1 LAKFCPLFSGSSGN
15 CTYIASS
22 SGGIL
27 IDAGVSAKSIV
38 TALAQRSADIADIK
52 AIFITHEHSD
62 HTSALRVL
70 TSKYNIPVYA
80 TNGTINSIGMHF
92 GKKTEHHAISGSVCV
107 ANMEITAFKTP
118 HDSRESCG
126 FIVQTTDRRIAV
138 CTDLGCVT
146 DDVRD
151 ALTGCDLVM
160 LESNHDIEMLK
171 NGPYPWYLKRR
182 IMSDKGH
189 LSNAGCGSLL
199 TEIMCKTIKCVFLGH
214 LSEENN
220 RPYIAMD
227 TVSSILT
234 ASGVYPGEDFDL
246 FLANRH
252 QLSELITLSD

>member
-1 LAKFCPLFSGSSGN
+1 MAKFCPLFSGSSGN

-160 LESNHDIEMLK
+160 LESNHDTMMLQ
-171 NGPYPWYLKRR
+171 NGRYPYFLKRR
-182 IMSDKGH
+182 VMSKHGH
-189 LSNAGCGSLL
+189 LSNAACADELSRLVNSGTTRFVLA
-199 TEIMCKTIKCVFLGH
+199 H
-214 LSEENN
+214 LSRENN
-220 RPYIAMD
+220 VP
-227 TVSSILT
+227 
-234 ASGVYPGEDFDL
+234 
-246 FLANRH
+246 FLAVETARAALAI
-252 QLSELITLSD
+252 QDMEEGSDYLLYAAPPANGRTMVL